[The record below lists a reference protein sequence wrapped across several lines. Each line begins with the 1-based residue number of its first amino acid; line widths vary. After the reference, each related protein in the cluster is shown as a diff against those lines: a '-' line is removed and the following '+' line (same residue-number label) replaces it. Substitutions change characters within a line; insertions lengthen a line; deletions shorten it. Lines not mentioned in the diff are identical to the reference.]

1 MPPKTSRTS
10 RHPKRTG
17 SSPDVPTESNF
28 YHFLRQEEK
37 MSPRER
43 STSKGGRTEESNKQ
57 SKITDFTGSGQ
68 DSDKQDRGQEGGER
82 EKSEGGSVIIATL
95 LRMETNLEEH
105 RRQNRNVSTQL
116 DKVLSERLR
125 LRGRRDS

>member
-1 MPPKTSRTS
+1 
-10 RHPKRTG
+10 
-17 SSPDVPTESNF
+17 
-28 YHFLRQEEK
+28 

-43 STSKGGRTEESNKQ
+43 STSKGRRTEESNKK

-116 DKVLSERLR
+116 EKVLSERLR

>member
-17 SSPDVPTESNF
+17 SSLYVPTESNY

-43 STSKGGRTEESNKQ
+43 STSKGRRTEESNKQ

>member
-17 SSPDVPTESNF
+17 FSPDVPTESNF

-43 STSKGGRTEESNKQ
+43 STCKGGRTEESNKK

-82 EKSEGGSVIIATL
+82 EKSDGGSVIVATL
-95 LRMETNLEEH
+95 QRMEKNLEED

-116 DKVLSERLR
+116 EKFLSERLT
-125 LRGRRDS
+125 LRGWRDS

>member
-43 STSKGGRTEESNKQ
+43 STSKGRRTEESNKK

-116 DKVLSERLR
+116 EKVLSERLR